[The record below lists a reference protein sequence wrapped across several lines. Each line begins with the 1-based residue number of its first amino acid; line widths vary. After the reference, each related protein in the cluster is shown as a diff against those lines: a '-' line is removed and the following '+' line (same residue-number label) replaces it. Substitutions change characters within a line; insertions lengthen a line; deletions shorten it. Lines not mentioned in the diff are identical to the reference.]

1 MGRITCLQAI
11 DGLVFPLGLVAL
23 GDNGG
28 DAGRNQ
34 QDAMEVYT
42 VRTYEQQALLT
53 PDMAAE
59 EQWM

>member
-28 DAGRNQ
+28 DAGRESARCNGSI
-34 QDAMEVYT
+34 
-42 VRTYEQQALLT
+42 
-53 PDMAAE
+53 
-59 EQWM
+59 